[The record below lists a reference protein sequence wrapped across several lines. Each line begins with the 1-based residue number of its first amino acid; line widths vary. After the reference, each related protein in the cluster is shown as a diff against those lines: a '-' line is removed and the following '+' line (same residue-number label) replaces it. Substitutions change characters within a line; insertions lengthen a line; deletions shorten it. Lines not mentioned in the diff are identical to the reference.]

1 MTTAQTEARAVAPD
15 RIWVTGSFHMGAYV
29 SGSWNVQKLSN
40 SRTDLGELEYVR
52 ADLHA
57 GVLTT
62 KDAELAALKKQ
73 IEELT
78 AALEP
83 FARYAT
89 ESGFGCDNHGN
100 PLPDASGV
108 GWIYLT
114 NGDFRRARAALAS
127 TRETSDAG

>member
-1 MTTAQTEARAVAPD
+1 MVERFDLVQYEHFDQLDRAFNGD
-15 RIWVTGSFHMGAYV
+15 WVRYSDH
-29 SGSWNVQKLSN
+29 
-40 SRTDLGELEYVR
+40 E
-52 ADLHA
+52 
-57 GVLTT
+57 
-62 KDAELAALKKQ
+62 AELSALKKQ
-73 IEELT
+73 VEELT

-89 ESGFGCDNHGN
+89 ESGFGYDNHGN

>member
-1 MTTAQTEARAVAPD
+1 MSDAPEEIGLVGNGIAWRLWNHYEDHDEQYVVRYILRDKHEAEV
-15 RIWVTGSFHMGAYV
+15 
-29 SGSWNVQKLSN
+29 
-40 SRTDLGELEYVR
+40 
-52 ADLHA
+52 
-57 GVLTT
+57 
-62 KDAELAALKKQ
+62 AALKKQ
-73 IEELT
+73 VEELT

>member
-1 MTTAQTEARAVAPD
+1 MVERFQMKHEHDWICARQDDKGDWVRHSDHLAIIG
-15 RIWVTGSFHMGAYV
+15 RIEDD
-29 SGSWNVQKLSN
+29 
-40 SRTDLGELEYVR
+40 RTDERVQWMGELS
-52 ADLHA
+52 
-57 GVLTT
+57 
-62 KDAELAALKKQ
+62 ALKKQ